1 MCHLQ
6 YIDASLAKMLNCC
19 QVSSSCLR
27 SRNWTQDQL
36 LHALSGN
43 SHNFWIQ
50 HLPPYSVHQCV
61 LLVLF
66 CSVLFQITSDTCLLV
81 FPWLTVCVA
90 GHACTK
96 QAGGIYGQHHF
107 GVVAIVNHGMIN
119 VACTNSTGTSNK
131 YNGYPQSQALKQRGH
146 QEPGAYHCNMHY
158 ICSLSNLYTI
168 LMHFWISLLAE
179 KHLAQ
184 L

>member
-61 LLVLF
+61 LLVPF
-66 CSVLFQITSDTCLLV
+66 CCCRLLYSDYNYSASLLV
-81 FPWLTVCVA
+81 FPWLTVCMA

-96 QAGGIYGQHHF
+96 QAGGICGQHHF
-107 GVVAIVNHGMIN
+107 GVVAIVNCGMIN
-119 VACTNSTGTSNK
+119 VACPNSTGTSNNTMVILSPRLSSREATK
-131 YNGYPQSQALKQRGH
+131 
-146 QEPGAYHCNMHY
+146 
-158 ICSLSNLYTI
+158 SLEHTI
-168 LMHFWISLLAE
+168 ATCIMLT
-179 KHLAQ
+179 
-184 L
+184 